1 MVGRSKGKG
10 GRRTVENMPEAD
22 LFKIVLDS
30 LPDDALHRRAWLALL
45 RCFSRIER
53 VLMQYIAQEY
63 NSSLPRYDV
72 LTALALNG
80 GGLTMGELAALLRVS
95 KGNITGVVRRLKS
108 DGLVKKATSKDDRRI
123 QSVTISS
130 AGRKLWEAMHND
142 YDRIISELL
151 SGQTD
156 EQIRVLTD
164 ALDKTLASVNRIA
177 R

>member
-1 MVGRSKGKG
+1 
-10 GRRTVENMPEAD
+10 MPEAD
-22 LFKIVLDS
+22 LFKKVLDS
-30 LPDDALHRRAWLALL
+30 LPEDALRRRAWLALL

-123 QSVTISS
+123 QSVTIS
-130 AGRKLWEAMHND
+130 AEGQQLWEAMHRD
-142 YDRIISELL
+142 YDRIISELFA
-151 SGQTD
+151 GQSD
-156 EQIRVLTD
+156 DQIRALTKS
-164 ALDKTLASVNRIA
+164 LEKTLASVNDIA
-177 R
+177 K